1 MSDYIKYIV
10 KVIYIENDNEVRLYL
25 FNHRSNAMDF
35 IINLIEDTEGLG
47 SDEIDAADI
56 AAILDDTNAYVDDVN
71 SVSYEIVPVK
81 YQD

>member
-35 IINLIEDTEGLG
+35 IINLIEDMEI
-47 SDEIDAADI
+47 DEIDTADI